1 MEQNKNFKSGYVA
14 IAGKPNVG
22 KSTLINDYMECKL
35 SIVTPKPQTT
45 RKKIMGVLTKDNYQI
60 VFFDTPGIM
69 EPKYELQKYMV
80 NEAYAAIED
89 ADVVLMMAEPFE
101 PASDQDKGFFNKLSL
116 LNIPVILAIN
126 KIDLVEKDSLIPVIA
141 AYSTQFKFAEIVP
154 ISALKG
160 TNLDLLQSLIVKY
173 LPEGDPFYPEDYIT
187 DYNERFLA
195 AEVIR
200 EKVFEYYGEEEAIR
214 EKVFEYYGEEIPYST
229 TIEIEEFKEREKGK
243 NFIRAI
249 IYVER
254 DSQKGIIIGENG
266 KAIKHVG
273 VLAREEIEKQLDRKV
288 YLELW
293 VKVMEKWRKDK
304 SKLRRLGYK

>member
-45 RKKIMGVLTKDNYQI
+45 RKKIMGVLTKENYQI

-200 EKVFEYYGEEEAIR
+200 EKVFEYYGEE
-214 EKVFEYYGEEIPYST
+214 IPYSA